1 MGKNKTAMLIDFDN
15 TLFFTNALA
24 IKASKELTGS
34 ELTIN
39 EIRAL
44 PWTKKRDIYGLAFF
58 KYYMESIPNPVMIKR
73 TASSTGKDKI
83 LLTAKT
89 SATKSRIASLLAS
102 EGITMDAMIFR
113 PERYLSKHDEE
124 WKCDVV
130 KRILKKYDK
139 LEIYEDKKDNIN
151 YFKSNMKGENIEYF
165 LVSKKAITKT

>member
-24 IKASKELTGS
+24 VKASKELTGS
-34 ELTIN
+34 ELTID

-44 PWTKKRDIYGLAFF
+44 PWTKKKDIYWLAFY
-58 KYYMESIPNPVMIKR
+58 KYYMESIPNDAMIKR

-89 SATKSRIASLLAS
+89 PANKSRIASLLAS
-102 EGITMDAMIFR
+102 EGITMDSMIFR
-113 PERYLSKHDEE
+113 PERYLSMHDEE
-124 WKCDVV
+124 WKCDVA

-139 LEIYEDKKDNIN
+139 IEIYEDKKDNID
-151 YFKSNMKGENIEYF
+151 YFKSNIKSKNIEYF
-165 LVSKKAITKT
+165 LVSKNAVTKV